1 MPTFCILALQAERK
15 KEEREKR
22 ESEGCYIQHFRKLY
36 FVNQTLSNRIVF
48 ILLSLAEKRSYS
60 LMAEGIILADGRAM
74 KELGGQMFLLLHL
87 GCTTICDHS
96 NLGRMSIHSKTCFLS
111 SYTSRE
117 LGPILSIHRN
127 TMLPAATEKS

>member
-1 MPTFCILALQAERK
+1 
-15 KEEREKR
+15 
-22 ESEGCYIQHFRKLY
+22 
-36 FVNQTLSNRIVF
+36 
-48 ILLSLAEKRSYS
+48 
-60 LMAEGIILADGRAM
+60 MAEGIILADGRAM

-87 GCTTICDHS
+87 GCTTICDDS
-96 NLGRMSIHSKTCFLS
+96 NLGRMSIHSHSKTYFLS